1 MIGAQGTLQ
10 AAGSPP
16 SISSACPRLY
26 PTLHTDPLGKQ
37 GLPVARSLFLT
48 NDGCPTSARFW
59 QMWDSKAVHRS
70 LSTATGLDMVGHL
83 HLAHS
88 GANVRGIP
96 HLPQT
101 GRYGPPV
108 VRYRP
113 GREKCQIKPKRIL
126 RP

>member
-16 SISSACPRLY
+16 SISSAFPRLY

-70 LSTATGLDMVGHL
+70 LSTATGLAVVGPL
-83 HLAHS
+83 HLTHS
-88 GANVRGIP
+88 GAEVRGIP
-96 HLPQT
+96 HLPK
-101 GRYGPPV
+101 
-108 VRYRP
+108 P
-113 GREKCQIKPKRIL
+113 GRCGAPVIR
-126 RP
+126 